1 MVNATEDGNGGTMPL
16 VDSSAL
22 LYNKVSSK
30 SIAIVVKSGIFP
42 DFFFILGRVFPSPAE
57 KREHMSSSKSQPAS
71 LLGLFLAGLGAL
83 RCVFLPNN
91 TPLGRLFIP
100 LALLGIGALGLW
112 LLERSGCQRDT
123 LMKLVLPIGLA
134 LFLRS
139 LLLPHATLDY
149 QDFLSKWVEHF
160 RQNGGV
166 LALKDPVGN
175 YNVPYLYL
183 LSLLSYLP
191 IPDLYG
197 IKLFS
202 ILFDVLLAWGGY
214 RLARTAAHDGP
225 APELAFTLLLLLPTV
240 VLNGACWG
248 QCDSVWAGLCVLALA
263 SALEERPKTSLAL
276 LALAFAFKLQAIFL
290 IPLWAGLWFVGR
302 IKLRDT
308 PIFPA
313 VFALTMVPAML
324 FGKPAGDILRVY
336 VDQAGSSVGWGTLNY
351 NSPSVFTLFPYYHEF
366 SPVAPK
372 LAILCAFVLML
383 TVLAL
388 LLWGRERVNN
398 GALILAGAVL
408 SLGIPY
414 LLPYMHERY
423 FFLGGVLLVV
433 WACLRPRH
441 APAAAGAEIA
451 SLGGYHAYLMTKYVM
466 TVSLFGLVW
475 TQLTEGLLML
485 FALLTA
491 FLALVGQTCGK
502 KFPKSP

>member
-1 MVNATEDGNGGTMPL
+1 
-16 VDSSAL
+16 
-22 LYNKVSSK
+22 
-30 SIAIVVKSGIFP
+30 
-42 DFFFILGRVFPSPAE
+42 
-57 KREHMSSSKSQPAS
+57 MSSSKLQPGA

-91 TPLGRLFIP
+91 TPLGRLLIP
-100 LALLGIGALGLW
+100 LTLLAIGALGLW
-112 LLERSGCQRDT
+112 LLGRSGCDRDALT
-123 LMKLVLPIGLA
+123 ALLLPVGLA
-134 LFLRS
+134 LFLRA

-214 RLARTAAHDGP
+214 RLARTLPGGAHRG
-225 APELAFTLLLLLPTV
+225 ELAFTLLLLLPTV

-248 QCDSVWAGLCVLALA
+248 QCDSVWGALCVLALA
-263 SALEERPKTSLAL
+263 CALEDRPRASLAL

-290 IPLWAGLWFVGR
+290 IPLWAGLWLVGR
-302 IKLRDT
+302 LKLRDA
-308 PIFPA
+308 PVFPG

-324 FGKPAGDILRVY
+324 LGKPVEDILRIY
-336 VDQAGSSVGWGTLNY
+336 LDQAGSSVGWGTLNY
-351 NSPSVFTLFPYYHEF
+351 NSPSVFTLFPYYHDF
-366 SPVAPK
+366 SPAAPK
-372 LAILCAFVLML
+372 VAILCAFLLML
-383 TVLAL
+383 AVLVL
-388 LLWGRERVNN
+388 LLWRRAQVDN
-398 GALILAGAVL
+398 GALVLAGGAL
-408 SLGIPY
+408 SLGIPF

-423 FFLGGVLLVV
+423 FFLGGVLLLI
-433 WACLRPRH
+433 WACTKPRY
-441 APAAAGAEIA
+441 APAAAGAELA

-466 TVSLFGLVW
+466 TVTLFGLVW
-475 TQLTEGLLML
+475 TQLAEGLLML
-485 FALLTA
+485 FALSA
-491 FLALVGQTCGK
+491 ALVGLLRQVDGK